1 MFQLLRDYEGQ
12 PVDGWLMSEKLDGW
26 RVMVHG
32 SRLVTRGGHFLA
44 APAWFMDGLPDGL
57 DGELFAGRGG
67 FYGIQGAMRDGWRGL
82 TFQAFDAA
90 MPGAYRQR
98 LAFIKALS
106 LPAHVGIVK
115 QVRCA
120 DTRQLVEFA
129 DAIVT
134 AGGEGAVVRD
144 PRARWVAGR
153 SESVLRWVPQ
163 CPRLNRR
170 RTLRER
176 PQPFAQSVASGGR
189 VASWLCS

>member
-1 MFQLLRDYEGQ
+1 MFQLLLDYEGQ

-44 APAWFMDGLPDGL
+44 APAWFMDGLQDGL

-106 LPAHVGIVK
+106 LPAHVGIVE
-115 QVRCA
+115 QVRCR
-120 DTRQLVEFA
+120 DTRQLIEFA

-144 PRARWVAGR
+144 PRAQWVAGR

-176 PQPFAQSVASGGR
+176 PQPFAQSVASCGR
-189 VASWLCS
+189 VASWLCA

>member
-32 SRLVTRGGHFLA
+32 SRLVTRGGHSLA

-67 FYGIQGAMRDGWRGL
+67 FNGIQGAMRDGWRGL

-115 QVRCA
+115 QVRCR
-120 DTRQLVEFA
+120 DTRQLIEFA
-129 DAIVT
+129 NAIVT

-189 VASWLCS
+189 AASWLCA